1 MSGVSPSIMNP
12 GNPNL
17 PIHQG
22 SRGTPLCGCG
32 ANRTTRRGVL
42 GTPLSRWDPFSP
54 SSGIPGGRGAHVQLR
69 VPGPGCH
76 PRSRSS
82 LSARGRV
89 PTGAPG
95 IPGRPA
101 AVVERVLMPSPGRR
115 AEAGRDWG
123 RGLAALEG
131 PASGAG
137 PWPPQWPGPLP
148 PAGLYTAAKFRLRP
162 ELVPIRDAF
171 PLPPPWPGPRARRV
185 YKAWAG
191 PAAARRALPARR
203 APPAAHWCPK
213 PCRPQV
219 PAMALSEPIL
229 PSFSTFA
236 SPCRERGLQEVRA
249 AETARAASS
258 G

>member
-1 MSGVSPSIMNP
+1 MSGPIR
-12 GNPNL
+12 

-22 SRGTPLCGCG
+22 SRE
-32 ANRTTRRGVL
+32 AA
-42 GTPLSRWDPFSP
+42 
-54 SSGIPGGRGAHVQLR
+54 GAHVPLR
-69 VPGPGCH
+69 VPVPDATPAPGP
-76 PRSRSS
+76 PRLRAGGSPR
-82 LSARGRV
+82 
-89 PTGAPG
+89 GAPG
-95 IPGRPA
+95 IPGCPA
-101 AVVERVLMPSPGRR
+101 AVVERVLMPSPRRR
-115 AEAGRDWG
+115 AEAGRVWG
-123 RGLAALEG
+123 RGLAAREG

-137 PWPPQWPGPLP
+137 PWPPQWPGPPP

-191 PAAARRALPARR
+191 PAAARRAVPARR
-203 APPAAHWCPK
+203 APSAAHRCPK
-213 PCRPQV
+213 SRRSPV

-249 AETARAASS
+249 AETAGAAGS